1 MREVI
6 GPATFL
12 HSGATLLCDTA
23 YWYVDEQLINAIG
36 NVRIIQ
42 EGTELSSDK
51 LDYRVDESVA
61 QFRGSVVQLQDKDG
75 NMLRSHYLDYYTR
88 DSVAVFEHGASMRDA
103 EGQIIESVD
112 GSYDSRSRLFTFEGD
127 VNMFT
132 DSVFVKTDRLLY
144 HGDSNVAE
152 FESPVDIWKDGNM
165 LSADRGVYDRAAEV
179 FRFYDNVHALGATQ
193 EAWADTL
200 VYERAISDI
209 KMYGDVQLSDLSRG
223 LNGIGRYVHYE
234 DSLARVTL
242 QREAAAVMTVD
253 RRSGG
258 SEGNAGD
265 ARAADV
271 EAAVAADTGDV
282 QPGHA
287 GMAFEEAPGHASAD
301 SIGRAKRLDDALAPG
316 DSIGRVGRP
325 VDALAAGEAGEVRVA
340 RVGGAGIADGGVAQP
355 VSEDVTGLSSGVI
368 ALPDSLM
375 PPPVPA
381 KDTVYL
387 GADVLIYR
395 SMRLCDIDPAELSES
410 ERRVS
415 EISTDAVSQYRAK
428 AAEEAAKKAEEAQR
442 KADEASGKAAV
453 SKGATGVAA
462 PGAEGMPDAGGID
475 VGPSPDSEAAPALD
489 SAARDSA
496 PAAESSSIANADS
509 LSLAAVDYSVLA
521 AADSTA
527 LAVADSTAFAGA
539 DSTATAAAGSSAL
552 ALTDSTALTVADS
565 TALAVTDSTAIVPPD
580 TAKVGFAYAIGNVKV
595 FSGSMQA
602 RCDSLVFFERDSLVR
617 MYIEPIIWNENGRH
631 QYYSDSLTILVA
643 DGHIEKANLLDN
655 AFVIIQEDSVSFDQ
669 IKATEM
675 MAYFDTTSA
684 LSRFDGLGS
693 ATAIF
698 YLEENDA
705 LATVNKSE
713 SKMLSAWFAD
723 GELDRVYYFDS
734 PKNSAYPAVQLPS
747 EDRQMRG
754 FRWDPDNRPKSPADI
769 TSVRLRETRRAQYEA
784 RPKAEFRYTD
794 IYFPGYIDEVRR
806 EIALRDSL
814 AKVHPKD
821 SAAPADTA
829 RTGALPPDDSLALA
843 VPLDTAAALVPPAD
857 SAAVEDSTWV
867 PLEEALSQLAESQPK
882 PTRRELRQ
890 QRREARW
897 AELDARDAAKAE
909 AKAAKRRE
917 KMLRRAA
924 KIKAAND
931 KQAAKDSVVLER
943 YKARYE
949 RKKARE
955 EARAAAKAAR
965 ETARTAAGQA
975 DEEAR
980 AAADSAATDSTAP
993 AAPAP
998 AGTPAIP
1005 VD

>member
-1 MREVI
+1 MNPRPLSVISAVAVSLLAVPGLAAQGQEPTDSLVRLMNAQSARVVQAEGANVREVI

-23 YWYVDEQLINAIG
+23 YWYVDEHLINAVG

-51 LDYRVDESVA
+51 LDYHVDEAVA

-88 DSVAVFEHGASMRDA
+88 DSVAVFAHGASMRDV
-103 EGQIIESVD
+103 EGQIIESVE
-112 GSYDSRSRLFTFEGD
+112 GSYDSKSRLFTFDGD

-165 LSADRGVYDRAAEV
+165 LSADRGVYDRAAEL

-200 VYERAISDI
+200 VYDRLISDI

-223 LNGIGRYVHYE
+223 LNGVGRYVHYE

-242 QREAAAVMTVD
+242 QREAAAVITVD

-258 SEGNAGD
+258 SGD
-265 ARAADV
+265 GAADV
-271 EAAVAADTGDV
+271 ATEGDEGAEEPVVGTAPAEAV
-282 QPGHA
+282 
-287 GMAFEEAPGHASAD
+287 
-301 SIGRAKRLDDALAPG
+301 
-316 DSIGRVGRP
+316 
-325 VDALAAGEAGEVRVA
+325 
-340 RVGGAGIADGGVAQP
+340 
-355 VSEDVTGLSSGVI
+355 
-368 ALPDSLM
+368 LPDSLNA
-375 PPPVPA
+375 PAAPA

-387 GADVLIYR
+387 GADVLVYR
-395 SMRLCDIDPAELSES
+395 SMRMCDIDPAELSES

-415 EISTDAVSQYRAK
+415 EMSTDAVSQYRSK

-453 SKGATGVAA
+453 SKGL
-462 PGAEGMPDAGGID
+462 PGGTD
-475 VGPSPDSEAAPALD
+475 
-489 SAARDSA
+489 
-496 PAAESSSIANADS
+496 SSSALAGPKAHAGADFSPPATDSSALAVTGSATLAVADS
-509 LSLAAVDYSVLA
+509 SALAVVDDPSALAAADSTSLAETDSSALA

-527 LAVADSTAFAGA
+527 LAI
-539 DSTATAAAGSSAL
+539 
-552 ALTDSTALTVADS
+552 
-565 TALAVTDSTAIVPPD
+565 TDSTAIVPPD
-580 TAKVGFAYAIGNVKV
+580 TARVGFAYAIGDVKV

-602 RCDSLVFFERDSLVR
+602 RCDSLVFFELDSLVR

-643 DGHIEKANLLDN
+643 DGRIGKANLLDN

-754 FRWDPDNRPKSPADI
+754 FRWDTDSRPKSPSDI
-769 TSVRLRETRRAQYEA
+769 TSVRLRETCRAQYEA

-794 IYFPGYIDEVRR
+794 IYFPGYIDGVRR
-806 EIALRDSL
+806 EIAFRDSL
-814 AKVHPKD
+814 AKVQ
-821 SAAPADTA
+821 SRDTA
-829 RTGALPPDDSLALA
+829 ALADMSRAEALPPDDSLA
-843 VPLDTAAALVPPAD
+843 VTESLDTAAALVPPAD

-867 PLEEALSQLAESQPK
+867 PLEEALSQLAGSQSK

-955 EARAAAKAAR
+955 EARAAAKRAR
-965 ETARTAAGQA
+965 EEGSVA
-975 DEEAR
+975 DTTSR
-980 AAADSAATDSTAP
+980 
-993 AAPAP
+993 
-998 AGTPAIP
+998 
-1005 VD
+1005 